1 MCFHCEDTGLL
12 EIQILLCFTTAY
24 LQVDPEKMDH
34 IKHSTFLGGNWG
46 YTSDLNAQ
54 FNLKLSDQKFTSYLG

>member
-34 IKHSTFLGGNWG
+34 IKKFKFLGGIR
-46 YTSDLNAQ
+46 SKRIIQLEIVR
-54 FNLKLSDQKFTSYLG
+54 SEV

>member
-34 IKHSTFLGGNWG
+34 IKHLIRQNWG
-46 YTSDLNAQ
+46 IHIRYKSIAQLSSDTS
-54 FNLKLSDQKFTSYLG
+54 